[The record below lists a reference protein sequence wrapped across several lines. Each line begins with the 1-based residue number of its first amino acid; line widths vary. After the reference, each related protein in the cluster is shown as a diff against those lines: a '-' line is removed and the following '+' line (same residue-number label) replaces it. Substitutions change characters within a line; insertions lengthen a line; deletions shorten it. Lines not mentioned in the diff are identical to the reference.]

1 MEAYSVSIYF
11 DFPNSSSIVSA
22 RGLRRFLQK
31 LSFGLLIVFFETAG
45 YTKPMADY
53 SKLDH
58 FSLKAQKEGYPARSV
73 YKLKEMDEKFGLLKS
88 ARLKAR
94 VPFKVLDL
102 GAAPGSWS
110 LYVLRKL
117 SGPQSGGGPSPLTLS
132 EPSLVSIDLAPLSR
146 QHDQG
151 LFEKSAFLFIQ
162 GDFTIP
168 EIRETILSHGPYNLV
183 LSDAAPATTGNRS
196 VDTLRS
202 LDLAETVLDYAEAA
216 LAKTGNMALKV
227 FQGGDT
233 GALLKKIRGLFETGK
248 SFKPQACRSESFET
262 YYLGL
267 GKK

>member
-1 MEAYSVSIYF
+1 
-11 DFPNSSSIVSA
+11 
-22 RGLRRFLQK
+22 
-31 LSFGLLIVFFETAG
+31 
-45 YTKPMADY
+45 MADY

-88 ARLKAR
+88 ARGKA
-94 VPFKVLDL
+94 PFKVLDL

-117 SGPQSGGGPSPLTLS
+117 SGGGGGPSLL
-132 EPSLVSIDLAPLSR
+132 SIDLAPLSR

-151 LFEKSAFLFIQ
+151 LFDDPAFLFVQ
-162 GDFTIP
+162 GDFTLP
-168 EIRETILSHGPYNLV
+168 DIRETILSHGPYNLV
-183 LSDAAPATTGNRS
+183 LSDAAPSTTGNRS

-202 LDLAETVLDYAEAA
+202 LDLAETVLHYAETT
-216 LAKTGNMALKV
+216 LAKAGNMALKV

-233 GALLKKIRGLFETGK
+233 GALLKNIRGIFETGK